1 MTQVKMVDVI
11 CPKCQNGQEV
21 KVYDAL
27 NVTLNPAEKATLF
40 EGQINVFECDVC
52 GYKALLAVPFLY
64 HDMER
69 AFCVYYFPAEYVE
82 DDDFILNWV
91 TADGKLRI
99 PQVSGGKFP
108 AYMTE
113 AQIVFSMQELLN
125 YVVFRQRLIDF
136 HRQTDETE

>member
-1 MTQVKMVDVI
+1 V
-11 CPKCQNGQEV
+11 QEV

-27 NVTLNPAEKATLF
+27 NVTLNPADKVTLC
-40 EGQINVFECDVC
+40 EGLVNVFECDVC
-52 GYKALLAVPFLY
+52 SHKALLAVPFLY

-82 DDDFILNWV
+82 EDEFIRNWV
-91 TADGKLRI
+91 TAEGKLRI

-108 AYMTE
+108 AYMAD

-125 YVVFRQRLIDF
+125 YVVFRERLMVI
-136 HRQTDETE
+136 HGQENE